1 MYLNHRSIWSV
12 FTKITIS
19 PFSLILLS
27 SLFITATSNLSFI
40 EHFSQEYIVQNNVA
54 FLVALMT
61 IIWALNTVIIAIVYS
76 LLPLRWALAVIL
88 LVSVTC
94 AYFADNFG
102 VVIDV
107 EMIRNSLQTNAA
119 EASDL
124 LTLNLVM
131 RLLLLGVVPIVLINS
146 VTINA
151 AKNPAAWLRK
161 VKTVAGLLAVSVLV
175 IALSMGVFSAQFSS
189 FIRQHK
195 ELRYYINPIQAI
207 YSAGKY
213 LGGQFKTSGKQTY
226 STLSNNSQ
234 IPLSDIHR
242 ELVIMVVGETVR
254 ADHWGLNGYK
264 RNTTPLLSQEE
275 NVINYPNISSCGTS
289 TAISVPC
296 MFSFSGRDDFDVDTS
311 AKTENAFDVLA
322 KAKGGLSV
330 LWRDN
335 NSDSKGVAIRQQFED
350 FRTSQNNT
358 LCDDECRDVGMLVGL
373 QEYIDQQAKDIFIV
387 LHQMG
392 SHGPAYFK
400 RYPKAFEIYRPACQT
415 AELSQCSDEEIINA
429 YDNTIVYTDYF
440 LSQVIALLKNNTE
453 QFETSMIYVSDH
465 GESMGE
471 NGIYLHGLPYSFAP
485 DSQTKVPLVV
495 WTDVNSDID
504 IAATRQLAEQENSHD
519 AIAKT
524 LITLFELETD
534 VKFNEA
540 NNLLKFKQRP

>member
-1 MYLNHRSIWSV
+1 
-12 FTKITIS
+12 
-19 PFSLILLS
+19 
-27 SLFITATSNLSFI
+27 
-40 EHFSQEYIVQNNVA
+40 
-54 FLVALMT
+54 
-61 IIWALNTVIIAIVYS
+61 VII
-76 LLPLRWALAVIL
+76 
-88 LVSVTC
+88 
-94 AYFADNFG
+94 
-102 VVIDV
+102 
-107 EMIRNSLQTNAA
+107 
-119 EASDL
+119 
-124 LTLNLVM
+124 
-131 RLLLLGVVPIVLINS
+131 
-146 VTINA
+146 
-151 AKNPAAWLRK
+151 
-161 VKTVAGLLAVSVLV
+161 
-175 IALSMGVFSAQFSS
+175 
-189 FIRQHK
+189 
-195 ELRYYINPIQAI
+195 
-207 YSAGKY
+207 
-213 LGGQFKTSGKQTY
+213 
-226 STLSNNSQ
+226 
-234 IPLSDIHR
+234 
-242 ELVIMVVGETVR
+242 
-254 ADHWGLNGYK
+254 
-264 RNTTPLLSQEE
+264 
-275 NVINYPNISSCGTS
+275 YPNISSCGTS

-335 NSDSKGVAIRQQFED
+335 NSDSKGVAIRQQIED

-504 IAATRQLAEQENSHD
+504 IAA
-519 AIAKT
+519 
-524 LITLFELETD
+524 
-534 VKFNEA
+534 
-540 NNLLKFKQRP
+540 